1 MSIWRG
7 FPTVGFSH
15 PVPCCNSQDAPF
27 ISTSVVLQ
35 DGRMDAVAV
44 VGSLRPSPWDEE
56 ILKAG
61 VEDEAKRHCRAPMSW
76 DDLFALKRPFR
87 LIRHSC
93 IQQASGK
100 LRVIDDAND
109 GG

>member
-1 MSIWRG
+1 
-7 FPTVGFSH
+7 
-15 PVPCCNSQDAPF
+15 
-27 ISTSVVLQ
+27 
-35 DGRMDAVAV
+35 MDAVAV

-61 VEDEAKRHCRAPMSW
+61 VEDEAKGFCSAPMSW
-76 DDLFALKRPFR
+76 DDLFALKRPSR
-87 LIRHSC
+87 LIRRFC

-100 LRVIDDAND
+100 LRVDDAND